1 MNKFDIIK
9 ELSKQKG
16 LSEKDSH
23 IIVTTMVEEITQAL
37 QLGDRVEF
45 RGFGVFYTKIRDK
58 RLARNPKTGEKIL
71 ATKKNIPHFRMSK
84 ILYRFIN
91 KWYFLDL

>member
-9 ELSKQKG
+9 ELSKQKN
-16 LSEKDSH
+16 LNEKDANTIVSV
-23 IIVTTMVEEITQAL
+23 IIEEITQAL

-45 RGFGVFYTKIRDK
+45 RGFGVFYTKTRDK

-84 ILYRFIN
+84 TLYEFIN
-91 KWYFLDL
+91 Q

>member
-1 MNKFDIIK
+1 MNKLDLIK
-9 ELSKQKG
+9 KLSTQKK
-16 LSEKDSH
+16 LSEKEAQ
-23 IIVTTMVEEITQAL
+23 IIISTMIEEITKAL

-45 RGFGVFYTKIRDK
+45 RGFGVFYTKTRDK

-91 KWYFLDL
+91 K

>member
-9 ELSKQKG
+9 KLSKEKN
-16 LSEKDSH
+16 LSEKDAQ
-23 IIVTTMVEEITQAL
+23 IIISTIIEEITQAL

-45 RGFGVFYTKIRDK
+45 RGFGVFYTKIRNK

-71 ATKKNIPHFRMSK
+71 ASKKNIPYFKMSK
-84 ILYRFIN
+84 KLYEFIN
-91 KWYFLDL
+91 Q

>member
-9 ELSKQKG
+9 ELSKQKD
-16 LSEKDSH
+16 LSEKDSQ
-23 IIVTTMVEEITQAL
+23 IIINTMIEEITQAL

-45 RGFGVFYTKIRDK
+45 RGFGVFYAKTRDK

-84 ILYRFIN
+84 ILYEFIN
-91 KWYFLDL
+91 Q

>member
-9 ELSKQKG
+9 ELSKKKDI
-16 LSEKDSH
+16 SEKDSQIIIST
-23 IIVTTMVEEITQAL
+23 IIVEITQAM

-45 RGFGVFYTKIRDK
+45 RGFGVFYTKTREK

-84 ILYRFIN
+84 ILYEYIN
-91 KWYFLDL
+91 K

>member
-9 ELSKQKG
+9 ELSIQKD
-16 LSEKDSH
+16 LSEKEAH
-23 IIVTTMVEEITQAL
+23 IIIKIMIEEITQAL

-45 RGFGVFYTKIRDK
+45 RGFGVFYTRIRDK

-71 ATKKNIPHFRMSK
+71 ASKKNIPHFRMSK
-84 ILYRFIN
+84 TLYEFIN
-91 KWYFLDL
+91 K